1 LIEPGKLGFFI
12 WLNYKNILIDE
23 KIFQKTMDKMF
34 QVVLTFTYRENNRRS
49 EMKNNYR
56 VVGDDVIEIE
66 LRGGEK
72 CLIDLEDLNKVSDAI
87 GDYYWYL
94 NEDNY
99 VLGGN
104 PSQRMHRVIMDT
116 PEGLVVDHLNHVR
129 WDNRKSN
136 LRNCTRSENAQNRT
150 TNEKLIEL
158 GMLPEPQP
166 DETEPLLNNDGVMKL
181 LGISRQTLYN
191 YRKKGMPHVKLSERL
206 IRYRRDDVL
215 RWMNSQNKED

>member
-1 LIEPGKLGFFI
+1 
-12 WLNYKNILIDE
+12 
-23 KIFQKTMDKMF
+23 
-34 QVVLTFTYRENNRRS
+34 
-49 EMKNNYR
+49 MKNNYR

-66 LRGGEK
+66 LRGGGK
-72 CLIDLEDLNKVSDAI
+72 CLIDLEDLNKVSDAV

-94 NEDNY
+94 NEHNY

-116 PEGLVVDHLNHVR
+116 PKGMVVDHLNHVR

-136 LRNCTRSENAQNRT
+136 LRNCTVSENAKNKIT
-150 TNEKLIEL
+150 HEELIRL
-158 GMLPEPQP
+158 GMKKPRKPTSE
-166 DETEPLLNNDGVMKL
+166 DERLLNNDGVMKL

-191 YRKKGMPHVKLSERL
+191 YRKKGMPHIKLSERL

>member
-1 LIEPGKLGFFI
+1 
-12 WLNYKNILIDE
+12 
-23 KIFQKTMDKMF
+23 
-34 QVVLTFTYRENNRRS
+34 
-49 EMKNNYR
+49 MKNNYR

-66 LRGGEK
+66 LRWGGK

-94 NEDNY
+94 NEQNY

-104 PSQRMHRVIMDT
+104 PQQSMHRVIMDT
-116 PEGLVVDHLNHVR
+116 PKGLVVDHLNHVR

-136 LRNCTRSENAQNRT
+136 LRNCTQSENAQNRT
-150 TNEKLIEL
+150 TNEKLIEI
-158 GMLPEPQP
+158 GMLPKPQP
-166 DETEPLLNNDGVMKL
+166 GETEPLLNNGGVMEL

-191 YRKKGMPHVKLSERL
+191 YRKKGMPHIKLSERL
-206 IRYRRDDVL
+206 IRYNKDDVL